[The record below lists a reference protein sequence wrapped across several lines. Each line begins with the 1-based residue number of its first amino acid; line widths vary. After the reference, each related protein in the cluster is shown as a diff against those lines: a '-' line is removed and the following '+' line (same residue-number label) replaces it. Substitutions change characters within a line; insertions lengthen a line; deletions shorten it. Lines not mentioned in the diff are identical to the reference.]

1 MKHIVCLLALA
12 LVAGCSTTGSK
23 NQPSYAGVETRTVE
37 LACGGAFGIE
47 EDAARRSL
55 RVSSGVV
62 QTVTRSLA
70 GDCQDPQLNKLRP
83 SERAYE
89 AAREYLRTTGRAGCK
104 IVDNQTRALGRFEF
118 QFSCDKADDAKGK
131 PARKKHRRA

>member
-1 MKHIVCLLALA
+1 MRNLACLLALA
-12 LVAGCSTTGSK
+12 LLAGCSTTGSE
-23 NQPSYAGVETRTVE
+23 NTPSYAGAQTTTVE
-37 LACGGAFGIE
+37 IACGGAFGVE
-47 EDAARRSL
+47 EDAAHRSL

-70 GDCQDPQLNKLRP
+70 RDCQDPQINKLRP

-89 AAREYLRTTGRAGCK
+89 AAREYLRTTGRTGCR

-118 QFSCDKADDAKGK
+118 QFSCDKADDAERK
-131 PARKKHRRA
+131 PARKKRRRA